1 MTGKEALRILR
12 MSEPDRYRFGINEN
26 KVKEAFAVV
35 SDAVH
40 KQIAEKPTHEATVRT
55 ANTCPHCKNVI
66 DRFENFN
73 GQKVRVLA
81 PHCSICGQKIDWSD
95 GQEATP

>member
-1 MTGKEALRILR
+1 MTTEHAISILR
-12 MSEPDRYRFGINEN
+12 MSEQARWQSGVDHCD
-26 KVKEAFAVV
+26 VV
-35 SDAVH
+35 TALDMATAALR
-40 KQIAEKPTHEATVRT
+40 KQKAMKPTHEATVRT
-55 ANTCPHCKNVI
+55 ANTCPNCKNVI

-95 GQEATP
+95 GQEATT